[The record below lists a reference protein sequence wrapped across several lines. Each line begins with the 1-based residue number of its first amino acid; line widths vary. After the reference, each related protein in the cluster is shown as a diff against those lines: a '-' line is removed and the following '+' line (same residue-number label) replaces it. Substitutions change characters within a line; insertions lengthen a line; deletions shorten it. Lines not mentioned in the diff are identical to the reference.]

1 VREKFFALVLVT
13 LLVSLLPSRIKVCVL
28 VEDNRVVKSLS
39 KDLGPIRMISMND
52 VSVANTHQKFEHARL
67 YHQRIMQFLEVF
79 LVVRETKAL
88 VLTRLC
94 YERQIVVDCKE
105 FFLRGAPVGAKA
117 LCSAKVPCNVKTLQ
131 SIFVL

>member
-1 VREKFFALVLVT
+1 
-13 LLVSLLPSRIKVCVL
+13 
-28 VEDNRVVKSLS
+28 
-39 KDLGPIRMISMND
+39 MND

-105 FFLRGAPVGAKA
+105 FFLHAAPCGAKAPVGAKA
-117 LCSAKVPCNVKTLQ
+117 LCNAKVPCNVKTLQ